1 MGFHSSA
8 RVLCRCCAPP
18 RAWRRF
24 LLCCLCS
31 LLSRPRGAR
40 RTRRTEEGAAPAESL
55 GSQGTTPAPP
65 IPASGQRPSPP
76 PGLGQTGTNSWLKS
90 WHSDGTLAAV
100 RSTPNSRSGRSA
112 LVLITPASPWPPPC
126 RAGRDSWVCPAP
138 HRRPLSGTRCCG
150 HSRGLTRFGAAS
162 VSMSSG
168 CGTPPRQRVPHQSTP
183 DGTADGRDTDLLA
196 EPAARKS
203 GTSLTVPSPGGQR
216 GPSLPLVLLIRSQF

>member
-168 CGTPPRQRVPHQSTP
+168 CGTPPDSVCRTRVPQM
-183 DGTADGRDTDLLA
+183 GRLTAETLTCSRSRRPGSLGPASPCPHLVGR
-196 EPAARKS
+196 E
-203 GTSLTVPSPGGQR
+203 VP
-216 GPSLPLVLLIRSQF
+216 PSLSSFS